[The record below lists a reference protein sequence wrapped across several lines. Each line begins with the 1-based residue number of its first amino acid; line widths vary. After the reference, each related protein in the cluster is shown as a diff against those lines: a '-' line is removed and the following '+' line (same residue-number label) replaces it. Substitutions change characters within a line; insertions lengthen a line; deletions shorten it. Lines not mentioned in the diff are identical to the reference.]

1 MTPYFKSGLST
12 TVTSVFSG
20 QAGYLEAIEVYN
32 PSNAAAFVQ
41 IFDAGAIGDV
51 TLNTTVP
58 NLSIGMETLT
68 HTQLSNLHCYFA
80 KGLQIAATTTAT
92 GNSAPNTGLMVNL
105 IVST

>member
-1 MTPYFKSGLST
+1 MTPFLATNLST
-12 TVTSVFSG
+12 TVTSVFSS

-32 PSNAAAFVQ
+32 PSDAAAFVQ

-80 KGLQIAATTTAT
+80 RGCQIAATTTAT
-92 GNSAPNTGLMVNL
+92 GNSAPSAGLIVNL